1 MFGTCS
7 VVYGARDTLHTVFM
21 CTVVVQDEVI
31 YVYMCTLSGL
41 QEPYFHSQTCFCYS
55 DWCSYTGG
63 SIGLWKAAV

>member
-31 YVYMCTLSGL
+31 YVYMCT
-41 QEPYFHSQTCFCYS
+41 
-55 DWCSYTGG
+55 
-63 SIGLWKAAV
+63 